1 MKKLFIVGMITAL
14 SMGAF
19 ANLPSRG
26 SVDGSMAPTLD
37 VSEIRAKRQAD
48 LSFDSD
54 LNRLSSVQGRYRENL
69 PVANRKTT
77 HRKKKISA
85 TRTRLRAKSSRN

>member
-26 SVDGSMAPTLD
+26 NVDGSMAPTLD

-48 LSFDSD
+48 LSFDGD
-54 LNRLSSVQGRYRENL
+54 LKRLSAAQGRYRENL
-69 PVANRKTT
+69 PVSS
-77 HRKKKISA
+77 KKKISSN
-85 TRTRLRAKSSRN
+85 RTRARAKTSRQ